1 MIDIVETNTTFEI
14 KNDVEVLATI
24 RFQDGAIKEVD
35 EVNGCQVEDVLI
47 VALARLNQLNKI
59 KPCRENAIAIT
70 KLEETLMWLDKRTID
85 RIVRGVEG
93 TNKD

>member
-24 RFQDGAIKEVD
+24 RFQDGAIKEVG
-35 EVNGCQVEDVLI
+35 EVNGCQVEDVLN
-47 VALARLNQLNKI
+47 VALARLNQLNNI

-70 KLEETLMWLDKRTID
+70 KLEESLMWLDKRTID